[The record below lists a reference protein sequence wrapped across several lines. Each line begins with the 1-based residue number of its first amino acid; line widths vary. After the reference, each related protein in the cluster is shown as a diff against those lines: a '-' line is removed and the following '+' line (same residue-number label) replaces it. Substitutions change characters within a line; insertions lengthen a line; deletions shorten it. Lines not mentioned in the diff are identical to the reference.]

1 MIIQQK
7 LLKIK
12 YMASNVNVAYAWTKS
27 NDLMAFWLQSS
38 SQNIH
43 RKKI

>member
-12 YMASNVNVAYAWTKS
+12 YMASNVNVAYAWSS

-43 RKKI
+43 RKKM